1 MVGTNEKQTDMGDA
15 ENAAASEKTPVD
27 ASITENEKIPMIEK
41 IPVNEKSPMNEKIPV
56 NEKIPMKQ
64 ITTGNEDTT
73 LVTKHKD
80 DDALK
85 EINSNDKFKMS
96 KPQCDNIKEPVVDE
110 QSKSTDKLKNCSVKM
125 VRITESKHMNSGND
139 IKDEK
144 NSTSSVTKC
153 SVKVAKLDKN
163 SISQFTSIRDIVVN
177 GAVKRSTR
185 KGNKEVNDENVHP
198 KKIKQVKTVGTTS
211 TIKLVPARTLK
222 SPKTVKPAI
231 ASTLKSPKTEKKR
244 KNQKKMGK
252 MGIHEHKVIK
262 TCSIKV
268 KKMSNNIVRMKHIPG
283 KGVFKKNKYSTA
295 TKEQLLKTNNV
306 KNDAIK
312 NCQIKLKKLSDGIE
326 MHSKRNNATK
336 PCIVSIQKLSSA
348 TGKDKAKRKSTTV
361 SESMQGRD
369 RKLNRC
375 LRQGTRRSYVYF

>member
-56 NEKIPMKQ
+56 KE
-64 ITTGNEDTT
+64 ITTENDNTT
-73 LVTKHKD
+73 VVAEHKD

-85 EINSNDKFKMS
+85 EINTNDRFKMS
-96 KPQCDNIKEPVVDE
+96 KPQFENIKESVVDG
-110 QSKSTDKLKNCSVKM
+110 QSKLSGTTDKLKNCSVKM
-125 VRITESKHMNSGND
+125 VRITEPKHVNSGNN
-139 IKDEK
+139 IKAEK

-163 SISQFTSIRDIVVN
+163 SISQFTSIRDIVVD